1 VITAVKKGSRT
12 RGLVE
17 YLFGPGRAEEHTNQ
31 RIVGAWSGTW
41 EGIEAPD
48 EVQRALLAA
57 ELDAPMETLRGL
69 SGERPPAQHVYHVSI
84 SNHAEDRNL
93 SDEEWS
99 TVAHAVAERLGFI
112 GTENRALVRWIAVH
126 HGAASQDRDH
136 IHFQAT
142 LVRED
147 GRAVYLSKDHLALRD
162 VAKEMRAQF
171 GLEVRTREPGSGS
184 PQLSPREVQVQKR
197 TQMESPREQLRRTV
211 RASAT
216 AARSESEFVELVRTG
231 GMLVRPRWAVGGQ
244 EKVVGYMVAVRP
256 PKDSEESLVWFGGG
270 KLDRDLTLPA
280 LRAGWED
287 DPTAVVAWR
296 EIGTRAAKR
305 LPPSE
310 PGVIGEATVALTQ
323 IGDALAAVPV
333 TDGQAWSAVARD
345 AAGVLSALSIRVQ
358 GPQKVALTQAAHAL
372 SRAVARDENRPVAR
386 PAHAVSFT
394 DAARATMTV
403 VTGGR
408 SGPAGTVL
416 LLHQL
421 IRLAQ
426 TIAAANEAAGRAAQA
441 GAAVEAATVA
451 RAAVR
456 EMDKPRYGSNGYT
469 GMSGPA
475 SSVGREDPREI
486 GRRGRRGHDEQRRRN
501 TATDRGIE
509 R

>member
-69 SGERPPAQHVYHVSI
+69 SGERPPVQHVYHVSI

-99 TVAHAVAERLGFI
+99 RVAHAVAERLGFI

-126 HGAASQDRDH
+126 HGAASHDRDH

-147 GRAVYLSKDHLALRD
+147 GRAVYLNKDHLALRD

-216 AARSESEFVELVRTG
+216 AARSESEFVEMVRSG
-231 GMLVRPRWAVGGQ
+231 SVVVRPRWAAGGQ

-256 PKDSEESLVWFGGG
+256 PKDSGDQLVWFGGG

-280 LRAGWED
+280 LRAGWEP
-287 DPTAVVAWR
+287 DPAAVEAWR
-296 EIGTRAAKR
+296 AISTRAAA
-305 LPPSE
+305 PPATTQ
-310 PGVIGEATVALTQ
+310 PAAMDDARRRIEAITKDLRT
-323 IGDALAAVPV
+323 VPV
-333 TDGQAWSAVARD
+333 TDGPAWSAIARD
-345 AAGVLSALSIRVQ
+345 ATGVLSAVSIRVP
-358 GPQKVALTQAAHAL
+358 GADRVPLTQAAHAL
-372 SRAVARDENRPVAR
+372 SRAVAREGRPVSR
-386 PAHAVSFT
+386 SVQAVSFR

-403 VTGGR
+403 ATAGR
-408 SGPAGTVL
+408 STPAGMVL

-421 IRLAQ
+421 VRLAQ
-426 TIAAANEAAGRAAQA
+426 TIAAANAAAGRVAQ
-441 GAAVEAATVA
+441 A
-451 RAAVR
+451 RAATRAATLVR
-456 EMDKPRYGSNGYT
+456 STATEMDKPMYGANSRT
-469 GMSGPA
+469 GLLYNPEQTIRPDA
-475 SSVGREDPREI
+475 ATRH
-486 GRRGRRGHDEQRRRN
+486 RRQQQTRDEQRRRDIN
-501 TATDRGIE
+501 RDRGQQ

>member
-1 VITAVKKGSRT
+1 MITAVRKGSRT

-17 YLFGPGRAEEHTNQ
+17 YLFGPGRAEEHTRQ
-31 RIVGAWSGTW
+31 RIVGGWDSAWV
-41 EGIEAPD
+41 GIEHPD
-48 EVQRALLAA
+48 EVQRALLTA
-57 ELDAPMETLRGL
+57 ELDGPLRTAAL
-69 SGERPPAQHVYHVSI
+69 VGERAPARHVYHVSI

-93 SDEEWS
+93 TD
-99 TVAHAVAERLGFI
+99 A
-112 GTENRALVRWIAVH
+112 
-126 HGAASQDRDH
+126 
-136 IHFQAT
+136 
-142 LVRED
+142 
-147 GRAVYLSKDHLALRD
+147 
-162 VAKEMRAQF
+162 
-171 GLEVRTREPGSGS
+171 
-184 PQLSPREVQVQKR
+184 
-197 TQMESPREQLRRTV
+197 
-211 RASAT
+211 
-216 AARSESEFVELVRTG
+216 ESEFVELVRTG
-231 GMLVRPRWAVGGQ
+231 GMLVRPRWAKGGQ
-244 EKVVGYMVAVRP
+244 ERVVGYMVAVRP
-256 PKDSEESLVWFGGG
+256 PKDEPQELVWFGGG

-287 DPTAVVAWR
+287 DPTAVAAWR
-296 EIGTRAAKR
+296 EIGSRAAKR

-310 PGVIGEATVALTQ
+310 PGVIGEATAQLAQ

-345 AAGVLSALSIRVQ
+345 AAGVVSALSIRVQ

-372 SRAVARDENRPVAR
+372 SRAVARQNRPVAR

-456 EMDKPRYGSNGYT
+456 EMDKPRYGPNGYT

-486 GRRGRRGHDEQRRRN
+486 GRRRRRGQDEQRRRN
-501 TATDRGIE
+501 TTTDRGIE